1 MIFSATNPLI
11 NCELTT
17 REICK
22 PLYRHFKYIDI
33 FTFGRFYYNQ
43 KAIMFSTHKDMYLHF
58 FARKMNFVA
67 PFPEQIIN
75 RKFHYVIME
84 HAGYHQVIQEAIS
97 NFGIGGGLNI
107 VDVQDNYCDIFA
119 FCVNKN
125 HLSSVNDFIAQE
137 SLLEKFC
144 LYFKEKIRP
153 CLVEG
158 DVSRI
163 FLPEQMHVDFSPIKL
178 LLDGKQNQKS
188 FIDEINLKKYS
199 ITINGI
205 DKTISKSELCCLQ
218 MLAGGLGAK
227 ETAHKLDLSSHTV
240 NTYVRNLKQKFE
252 CYSRVELLRLF
263 KSQFGQIN
271 I

>member
-1 MIFSATNPLI
+1 MILNATNPLI
-11 NCELTT
+11 SCERIT

-33 FTFGRFYYNQ
+33 FTFGRFFYDQ
-43 KAIMFSTHKDMYLHF
+43 KAIMFSTHKEMYLHF
-58 FARKMNFVA
+58 FMRTMNFVA
-67 PFPEQIIN
+67 PFPEQIIH
-75 RKFHYVIME
+75 RKFHYIIMGHPE
-84 HAGYHQVIQEAIS
+84 YQQVVHEATA

-107 VDVQDNYCDIFA
+107 VDVQDDYCDIFA

-125 HLSSVNDFIAQE
+125 HLGSVNDFIAQE
-137 SLLEKFC
+137 SLLNEFC

-153 CLVEG
+153 FLVEAG
-158 DVSRI
+158 ASQI
-163 FLPEQMHVDFSPIKL
+163 LLPEKMHVNFGAL
-178 LLDGKQNQKS
+178 QLFLDGKQNQQN
-188 FIDEINLKKYS
+188 FMDEINLKKYS

-205 DKTISKSELCCLQ
+205 DKTISKSELYCLHA
-218 MLAGGLGAK
+218 LASGLGAK
-227 ETAHKLDLSSHTV
+227 ETAHKLNLSAHTV